1 MKSLLKIILWI
12 ALALG
17 AQVVLA
23 GTMRCGDSIIEG
35 DQLVPATETQVLA
48 ACGEPTTREP
58 GQWTYAQE
66 GQFTR
71 MLRFDSD
78 GNLQSISVQT
88 GGN

>member
-1 MKSLLKIILWI
+1 MKSLLKITLWI

-23 GTMRCGDSIIEG
+23 GTMRCGDSVIE
-35 DQLVPATETQVLA
+35 DDTPVPVTEAQVLA

-66 GQFTR
+66 GQFTS

-78 GNLQSISVQT
+78 GNLESISMQT
-88 GGN
+88 SGD